1 MTVREKQILLAR
13 YRLKQ
18 AEESVDEA
26 MFLLSGKKSARS
38 IINRAYYAMF
48 YAVLALL
55 IFEDY
60 ASSKHTGVISWF
72 NKRFIKVGIFSE
84 EIGRSIN
91 NAFELRQRGDYR
103 EYVELSWEQVE
114 PFVEKA
120 RSFVQEV
127 KGYLERVV
135 FGEDSF

>member
-1 MTVREKQILLAR
+1 MTVKEKQILLAR

-26 MFLLSGKKSARS
+26 IFLLSGKKSARS

-60 ASSKHTGVISWF
+60 ASSKHAGVISYF
-72 NKRFIKVGIFSE
+72 NKRFIKGGIFSE

-103 EYVELSWEQVE
+103 EYVEFTCEE
-114 PFVEKA
+114 IGPFIEKA

-135 FGEDSF
+135 FGKDRI